1 MISTFNKIPN
11 SKIFLVTYE
20 TKDIMKDNLKKLQEN
35 TNPKKYE
42 NIIKNINLISIE
54 NFKQNTIITSI
65 INLT

>member
-42 NIIKNINLISIE
+42 NIIKNINLIS
-54 NFKQNTIITSI
+54 
-65 INLT
+65 